1 MYALNV
7 IDYGPLGF
15 ARAET
20 RTIAAEFPYV
30 AVIGTSEEIAGR
42 TGGNFVLVAA
52 DRPLP
57 TAAIRG
63 LLGTRTTVLADPA
76 GLRAFVGDT
85 PLLTDDYAPVDQ
97 LLTPYPS

>member
-1 MYALNV
+1 M
-7 IDYGPLGF
+7 IDFGPLGF

-30 AVIGTSEEIAGR
+30 GVIATPDEIAGR

-57 TAAIRG
+57 TAAIQGR
-63 LLGTRTTVLADPA
+63 LGTRTTVLADP
-76 GLRAFVGDT
+76 GVRAFVGDA